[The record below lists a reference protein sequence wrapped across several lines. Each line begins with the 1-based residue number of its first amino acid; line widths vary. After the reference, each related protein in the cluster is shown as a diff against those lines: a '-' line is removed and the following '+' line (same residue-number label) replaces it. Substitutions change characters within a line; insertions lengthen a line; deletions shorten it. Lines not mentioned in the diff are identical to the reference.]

1 MSTLD
6 LQMPLFTLEPIK
18 KNRVVKETRKNGV
31 KGVFTTIGAANF
43 REYDREQNDF
53 YATDPKA
60 VEELLKVQTFS
71 KRIWE
76 CACGTGHIS
85 NVLIKHGYDVKSS
98 DLIDRGFGE
107 QIDFLDNNIQ
117 SWDGDIITNPPYKLA
132 LEFVKK
138 ANEIITVGH
147 KVAMFLKLTFLES
160 KSRKEYFAHT
170 PPQYVYVF
178 SERQSCALGG
188 DFETHPQSAIA
199 FAWFIW
205 TKGIKDEPKIR
216 WI

>member
-1 MSTLD
+1 MSILD

-18 KNRVVKETRKNGV
+18 KKRVVKETRKNGI

-71 KRIWE
+71 KRVWE

-85 NVLIKHGYDVKSS
+85 NVLKNHGYDVYST
-98 DLIDRGFGE
+98 DLIARGYGD
-107 QIDFLDNNIQ
+107 QMDFLNNDIK

-138 ANEIITVGH
+138 AHELVTDGH

-160 KSRKEYFAHT
+160 KRRKAFFSHT
-170 PPQYVYVF
+170 PPICLCVF
-178 SERQSCALGG
+178 RACLMCV
-188 DFETHPQSAIA
+188 
-199 FAWFIW
+199 
-205 TKGIKDEPKIR
+205 KCR
-216 WI
+216 L